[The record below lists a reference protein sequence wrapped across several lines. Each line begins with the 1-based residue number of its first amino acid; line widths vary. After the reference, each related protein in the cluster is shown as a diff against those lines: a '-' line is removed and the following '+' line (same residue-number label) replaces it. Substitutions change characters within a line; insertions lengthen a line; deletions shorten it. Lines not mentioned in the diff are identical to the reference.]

1 MCVLFFFFFSC
12 VSVTEVGKLLGIL
25 PEADWALYVCHK
37 APGSLPLVSIVLFPC
52 LDALHF
58 GRDPNPLFHL
68 LSLSC
73 LFSLPHHPPRFPPS
87 SSFLHH
93 PSLQSLSVL
102 LLFAL
107 HDLPRNIKHVNSVC
121 LKLGFGRRDQRC
133 HNRITVPNH
142 MGPPGTVRHPSL
154 WCVCEEKVFL
164 CVYAESSLSALFS
177 SSCCVC
183 TFLHILLLPP
193 QKITLCFFCLPATY
207 VWGFFLY
214 ILASSTL
221 YLLSPRSTES
231 LDVFCWSCS
240 VLRLNPLCT
249 QQPVF
254 LVSCTGGGS
263 S

>member
-1 MCVLFFFFFSC
+1 MLSILVETLIRFFTYS
-12 VSVTEVGKLLGIL
+12 VSL
-25 PEADWALYVCHK
+25 A
-37 APGSLPLVSIVLFPC
+37 
-52 LDALHF
+52 
-58 GRDPNPLFHL
+58 
-68 LSLSC
+68 
-73 LFSLPHHPPRFPPS
+73 FSLCHIIPPFPPPS

-164 CVYAESSLSALFS
+164 CVYAKSSLSALFS

-193 QKITLCFFCLPATY
+193 PKNNIVLFCLPTTY
-207 VWGFFLY
+207 VWVFFFLY

>member
-25 PEADWALYVCHK
+25 PEADWALYGCHK

-193 QKITLCFFCLPATY
+193 QKITLCFFVYLQHMFG
-207 VWGFFLY
+207 GFFLY
-214 ILASSTL
+214 IVASSTL

>member
-1 MCVLFFFFFSC
+1 MLSILVETLIRFFTYS
-12 VSVTEVGKLLGIL
+12 VSL
-25 PEADWALYVCHK
+25 A
-37 APGSLPLVSIVLFPC
+37 
-52 LDALHF
+52 
-58 GRDPNPLFHL
+58 
-68 LSLSC
+68 
-73 LFSLPHHPPRFPPS
+73 FSLCHIIPPVSPPS

-193 QKITLCFFCLPATY
+193 QKITLCFFCLPTTY

>member
-25 PEADWALYVCHK
+25 PEADWALYGCHK
-37 APGSLPLVSIVLFPC
+37 ASGSLPLVSIVLFPC

-121 LKLGFGRRDQRC
+121 LKLGFGRRDQRF

-142 MGPPGTVRHPSL
+142 ISD
-154 WCVCEEKVFL
+154 VF
-164 CVYAESSLSALFS
+164 ARR
-177 SSCCVC
+177 
-183 TFLHILLLPP
+183 
-193 QKITLCFFCLPATY
+193 KCFFVCMP
-207 VWGFFLY
+207 
-214 ILASSTL
+214 S
-221 YLLSPRSTES
+221 
-231 LDVFCWSCS
+231 
-240 VLRLNPLCT
+240 RL
-249 QQPVF
+249 
-254 LVSCTGGGS
+254 
-263 S
+263 